1 MPWELAITKPA
12 ARDLRDLSRE
22 DQRRVNTAFEA
33 MRADPYGGD
42 IKFLR
47 GAGGTLRRRVGVWRI
62 IFEVDQEKRRVVILG
77 VNRRTSTTY

>member
-1 MPWELAITKPA
+1 MAIMPWELAITKTA

-42 IKFLR
+42 IKLF
-47 GAGGTLRRRVGVWRI
+47 GEQAEPCGG
-62 IFEVDQEKRRVVILG
+62 E
-77 VNRRTSTTY
+77 

>member
-77 VNRRTSTTY
+77 VKRRTSTTY